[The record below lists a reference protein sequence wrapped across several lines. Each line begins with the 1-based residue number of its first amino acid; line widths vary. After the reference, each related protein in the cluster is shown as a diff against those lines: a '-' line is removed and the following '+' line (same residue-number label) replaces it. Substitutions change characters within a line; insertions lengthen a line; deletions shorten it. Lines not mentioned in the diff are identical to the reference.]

1 MNKKIFISTGE
12 VSGDLHGSLLANAL
26 FDEAKKQS
34 IDIEIYGLGGER
46 MQKEGVKILQD
57 TTSISAIGIWEALPL
72 IIPTLKIQKK
82 FYKSLKSLSPNCLV
96 LIDYMGPNI
105 KIGRNLKSKNNKL
118 PIYYYIAPQEWAWR
132 VGNNSTTDLIGF
144 SDKIFAI
151 FKQEAEFYK
160 RRGGNVLWIG
170 HPMIDL
176 IKKLPTKKD
185 SRKILKLRANENIL
199 LIMPASRPQ
208 ELRYVLPVFMKAAKK
223 LQQKYPSLI
232 VYIPSCRK
240 DFDDKFNI
248 ALKKYE
254 VQGKVVSQYDIEELK
269 TYIYSLTELA
279 LCKSGTVNMELA
291 LYGIPQIVGYRVS
304 RITAFIAKKILNF
317 KVRFISPVNLL
328 VKKLIIPE
336 FVQKEFDVKK
346 IFNKACRIIDNKSEK
361 VRILKGYSLLKK
373 ELGEVGVVKRAAEEI
388 INSLITGL

>member
-1 MNKKIFISTGE
+1 MNRKIFISTGE
-12 VSGDLHGSLLANAL
+12 VSGDLHGGLLANAL
-26 FDEAKKQS
+26 FNEAEKRS
-34 IDIEIYGLGGER
+34 VDLEIYGLGGER

-72 IIPTLKIQKK
+72 LIPTIKIQKK
-82 FYKSLKSLSPNCLV
+82 FYKSLKNLSPNCLV

-105 KIGRNLKSKNNKL
+105 KIGRKLKSEKNEI

-132 VGNNSTTDLIGF
+132 VGNNSTTDLISF
-144 SDKIFAI
+144 SDRIFAI
-151 FKQEAEFYK
+151 FKQEANFYK

-176 IKKLPTKKD
+176 IKKIPTKKD

-208 ELRYVLPVFMKAAKK
+208 ELRYVLPVFMQVARK

-232 VYIPSCRK
+232 VYIPSCREV
-240 DFDDKFNI
+240 FDSKFKL
-248 ALKKYE
+248 ALDNFKVK
-254 VQGKVVSQYDIEELK
+254 GKVISQTDIEELK
-269 TYIYSLTELA
+269 THIYSLTKLA

-291 LYGIPQIVGYRVS
+291 LYGLPQIVGYRVS
-304 RITAFIAKKILNF
+304 RVTAFIAKKILNF
-317 KVRFISPVNLL
+317 KVKFISPVNLL

-336 FVQKEFDVKK
+336 FVQKDFEVKK
-346 IFNKACRIIDNKSEK
+346 IYDKACRVLDRKSEK
-361 VRILKGYSLLKK
+361 EKISKGYADLKK
-373 ELGEVGVVKRAAEEI
+373 ELGKEGVVKRAAEEI
-388 INSLITGL
+388 INSLI

>member
-1 MNKKIFISTGE
+1 MNRKIFISTGE

-26 FDEAKKQS
+26 FNEAEKRS
-34 IDIEIYGLGGER
+34 VDLEICGLGGER
-46 MQKEGVKILQD
+46 MRKEGVKILQD
-57 TTSISAIGIWEALPL
+57 TTSLSAIGIWEALPL
-72 IIPTLKIQKK
+72 IIPTIKIQKK
-82 FYKSLKSLSPNCLV
+82 FYKSLKNLSPNCLI

-105 KIGRNLKSKNNKL
+105 KIGRKLKSEKNKI

-132 VGNNSTTDLIGF
+132 VGNNSTTDLISF
-144 SDKIFAI
+144 SDRIFAI
-151 FKQEAEFYK
+151 FKQEANFYK

-176 IKKLPTKKD
+176 MKKIPTKKD

-208 ELRYVLPVFMKAAKK
+208 ELRYILPVFMQVARK
-223 LQQKYPSLI
+223 LQRNYPNLI
-232 VYIPSCRK
+232 VYIPSCREV
-240 DFDDKFNI
+240 FDSKFKLALDKY
-248 ALKKYE
+248 KVK
-254 VQGKVVSQYDIEELK
+254 GKVVSLKDIEELK
-269 TYIYSLTELA
+269 THIYSLTKLA

-304 RITAFIAKKILNF
+304 RVTAFIAKKILNF

-336 FVQKEFDVKK
+336 FIQKEFEVNK
-346 IFNKACRIIDNKSEK
+346 IYHKACRVVDRKFEK
-361 VRILKGYSLLKK
+361 EKISKGYADLRK
-373 ELGEVGVVKRAAEEI
+373 ELGQEGVVKRAAEEI
-388 INSLITGL
+388 INSLM

>member
-1 MNKKIFISTGE
+1 MNRKIFISTGE

-26 FDEAKKQS
+26 FNEAEKRS
-34 IDIEIYGLGGER
+34 LDLEICGLGGER
-46 MQKEGVKILQD
+46 MRKEGVKILQD

-72 IIPTLKIQKK
+72 IIPTIKIQKK
-82 FYKSLKSLSPNCLV
+82 FYKSLKNSSPNCLV

-105 KIGRNLKSKNNKL
+105 KIGRKLKSEKNKI

-132 VGNNSTTDLIGF
+132 VGNNSTTDLISF
-144 SDKIFAI
+144 SDRIFAI
-151 FKQEAEFYK
+151 FKQEANFYK

-176 IKKLPTKKD
+176 IKKIPTKKD

-208 ELRYVLPVFMKAAKK
+208 ELKYVLPIFMQVARK
-223 LQQKYPSLI
+223 LQQKYPNLI
-232 VYIPSCRK
+232 VYIPSCREI
-240 DFDDKFNI
+240 FDSKFKLALDKY
-248 ALKKYE
+248 KVK
-254 VQGKVVSQYDIEELK
+254 GKVVSQKDIEELK
-269 TYIYSLTELA
+269 TYIYSLTKLA

-304 RITAFIAKKILNF
+304 RVTAFIAKKILNF
-317 KVRFISPVNLL
+317 KVKFISPVNLL

-336 FVQKEFDVKK
+336 FVQKEFEVKK
-346 IFNKACRIIDNKSEK
+346 IFEKACRVIDRKSEK
-361 VRILKGYSLLKK
+361 EKISKGYAYLKK
-373 ELGEVGVVKRAAEEI
+373 ELGQEGVVKRAAEEI
-388 INSLITGL
+388 INSLI

>member
-26 FDEAKKQS
+26 LNEAKKCS
-34 IDIEIYGLGGER
+34 IDLELYGLGGER
-46 MQKEGVKILQD
+46 MRTEGVKILQD

-72 IIPTLKIQKK
+72 IIPTIQVQKK
-82 FYKSLKSLSPNCLV
+82 FYRSLNNLSPDCLV

-105 KIGRNLKSKNNKL
+105 KIGRKLRNKRNKI

-132 VGNNSTTDLIGF
+132 VGNNSTTDLISF
-144 SDKIFAI
+144 SDRIFAI
-151 FKQEAEFYK
+151 FKQEANFYK

-199 LIMPASRPQ
+199 LLMPASRPQ
-208 ELRYVLPVFMKAAKK
+208 ELKYVLPVFMKVARK
-223 LQQKYPSLI
+223 LQQKYPNLI
-232 VYIPSCRK
+232 VYIPSCREV
-240 DFDDKFNI
+240 FDVKFKMALDKY
-248 ALKKYE
+248 KVK
-254 VQGKVVSQYDIEELK
+254 GKVISQNDIDELK
-269 TYIYSLTELA
+269 TYIYSLSKLA

-304 RITAFIAKKILNF
+304 RVTAFIAKKILNF
-317 KVRFISPVNLL
+317 KVKFISPVNLL

-336 FVQKEFDVKK
+336 FVQKEFEVKK
-346 IFNKACRIIDNKSEK
+346 IFDKACRVIDSKSEK
-361 VRILKGYSLLKK
+361 AKISKGYAVLKK
-373 ELGEVGVVKRAAEEI
+373 ELGQVGVVKRAAEEI
-388 INSLITGL
+388 INSLI

>member
-1 MNKKIFISTGE
+1 MNRKIFISTGE

-26 FDEAKKQS
+26 FNEAEKRS
-34 IDIEIYGLGGER
+34 IDLEICGLGGER
-46 MQKEGVKILQD
+46 MRKEGVKILQD

-72 IIPTLKIQKK
+72 IIPTIQIQKK
-82 FYKSLKSLSPNCLV
+82 FYKSLKNLSPNCLV

-105 KIGRNLKSKNNKL
+105 KIGRKLKSEKNKI

-132 VGNNSTTDLIGF
+132 VGNNSTTDLISF
-144 SDKIFAI
+144 SDRIFAI
-151 FKQEAEFYK
+151 FKQEANFYK

-176 IKKLPTKKD
+176 IKKIPTKKD

-208 ELRYVLPVFMKAAKK
+208 ELRYVLPVFMQVARK

-232 VYIPSCRK
+232 VYIPSCREV
-240 DFDDKFNI
+240 FDSKFKL
-248 ALKKYE
+248 ALDNFKVK
-254 VQGKVVSQYDIEELK
+254 GKVISQTDIEELK
-269 TYIYSLTELA
+269 THIYSLTKLA

-291 LYGIPQIVGYRVS
+291 LYGLPQIVGYRVS
-304 RITAFIAKKILNF
+304 RVTAFIAKKILNF
-317 KVRFISPVNLL
+317 KVKFISPVNLL

-336 FVQKEFDVKK
+336 FVQKDFEVKK
-346 IFNKACRIIDNKSEK
+346 IYDKACRVLDRKSEK
-361 VRILKGYSLLKK
+361 EKISKGYADLKK
-373 ELGEVGVVKRAAEEI
+373 ELGKEGVVKRAAEEI
-388 INSLITGL
+388 INSLI

>member
-1 MNKKIFISTGE
+1 MNRKIFISTGE

-26 FDEAKKQS
+26 FIEAKKRS
-34 IDIEIYGLGGER
+34 VDLEICGLGGER
-46 MQKEGVKILQD
+46 MRKEGVKILQD

-72 IIPTLKIQKK
+72 IIPTIQIQKK
-82 FYKSLKSLSPNCLV
+82 FYKSLKNLSPNCLV

-105 KIGRNLKSKNNKL
+105 KIGRKLKSENNKI

-132 VGNNSTTDLIGF
+132 VGNNSTTDLISF
-144 SDKIFAI
+144 SDRIFAI
-151 FKQEAEFYK
+151 FKQEANFYK

-176 IKKLPTKKD
+176 IKKIPTKKD

-208 ELRYVLPVFMKAAKK
+208 ELRYVLPVFMQVARK

-232 VYIPSCRK
+232 VYIPSCREV
-240 DFDDKFNI
+240 FDSKFKL
-248 ALKKYE
+248 ALDNFKVK
-254 VQGKVVSQYDIEELK
+254 GKVISQTDIEELK
-269 TYIYSLTELA
+269 THIYSLTKLA

-304 RITAFIAKKILNF
+304 RVTAFIAKKILNF
-317 KVRFISPVNLL
+317 KVKFISPVNLL
-328 VKKLIIPE
+328 LKKYIIPE
-336 FVQKEFDVKK
+336 FIQNEFEVKK
-346 IFNKACRIIDNKSEK
+346 IYDKACLIIESKSEK
-361 VRILKGYSLLKK
+361 SKILKGYASLKK
-373 ELGEVGVVKRAAEEI
+373 ELGQEGVVKRAAEEI
-388 INSLITGL
+388 INSLN

>member
-1 MNKKIFISTGE
+1 MNRKIFISTGE

-26 FDEAKKQS
+26 FNEAEKRS
-34 IDIEIYGLGGER
+34 VDLEISGLGGER
-46 MQKEGVKILQD
+46 MRKEGVKILQD

-72 IIPTLKIQKK
+72 IIPTIQIQKK
-82 FYKSLKSLSPNCLV
+82 FYESLKNLSPNCLV

-105 KIGRNLKSKNNKL
+105 KIGRKLKSDKNKI

-144 SDKIFAI
+144 SDRIFAI
-151 FKQEAEFYK
+151 FKQEANFYK

-176 IKKLPTKKD
+176 IKKIPTKKD
-185 SRKILKLRANENIL
+185 SRKVLKLRANENIL

-208 ELRYVLPVFMKAAKK
+208 ELRYVLPVFMQVARK
-223 LQQKYPSLI
+223 LQQDYPNLV
-232 VYIPSCRK
+232 VYIPSCREV
-240 DFDDKFNI
+240 FDSKFKLALDKY
-248 ALKKYE
+248 KVK
-254 VQGKVVSQYDIEELK
+254 GKVISQKDIEELK
-269 TYIYSLTELA
+269 THIYSLTKLA

-304 RITAFIAKKILNF
+304 RVTAFIAKKILNF
-317 KVRFISPVNLL
+317 KVKFISPVNLL

-336 FVQKEFDVKK
+336 FVQKEFEVKK
-346 IFNKACRIIDNKSEK
+346 IHDKACRVLDRKSEK
-361 VRILKGYSLLKK
+361 EKILKGYANLKK
-373 ELGEVGVVKRAAEEI
+373 ELGQEGVVKRAAEEI
-388 INSLITGL
+388 INSLI

>member
-26 FDEAKKQS
+26 LNEAKKRS
-34 IDIEIYGLGGER
+34 LDLEIYGLGGER
-46 MQKEGVKILQD
+46 MRKEGVRVLQD

-72 IIPTLKIQKK
+72 IIPTIKIQKI
-82 FYKSLKSLSPNCLV
+82 FYKSLKRLLPDCLI

-105 KIGRNLKSKNNKL
+105 KIGRKLKSENIKI

-132 VGNNSTTDLIGF
+132 IGNNTTTDLISF
-144 SDKIFAI
+144 SDRIFAI
-151 FKQEAEFYK
+151 FKQEANFYK

-208 ELRYVLPVFMKAAKK
+208 ELKYILPIFMQTSRK
-223 LQQKYPSLI
+223 LQQKYPNLI
-232 VYIPSCRK
+232 VYIPSCREV
-240 DFDDKFNI
+240 FDTKFKI
-248 ALKKYE
+248 ALDKYK
-254 VQGKVVSQYDIEELK
+254 VKGKVVSQKDIKELK
-269 TYIYSLTELA
+269 PHIYSLTKLA

-291 LYGIPQIVGYRVS
+291 LYGVPQIVGYRVS
-304 RITAFIAKKILNF
+304 RVTAFIAKKILNF
-317 KVRFISPVNLL
+317 KVKFISPVNLL

-336 FVQKEFDVKK
+336 FVQKEFKVKN
-346 IFNKACRIIDNKSEK
+346 IYDKACRVLDRKSEK
-361 VRILKGYSLLKK
+361 IKISKGYALLKK
-373 ELGEVGVVKRAAEEI
+373 ELGEKGVVKRAAEEI
-388 INSLITGL
+388 INSLI